1 MAVHYVYSF
10 HIPKLCFKLRALNKW
25 SYMNCYLSISFGI
38 WIIILFGIWLS
49 ILFYTI
55 VYCADSRGLQW
66 LSSQARHGLPGKRRP
81 RRYNSL
87 HTMRV
92 STHWNSPCPHCSH
105 APMCQPEHPI
115 LPQLKSKVPSL
126 SGSRRPL
133 QYLSRVLLA
142 LVTLPSASTLL
153 SFYPTSTL
161 HPGEKE
167 WQSPLLMLKD
177 SHQGTLS
184 SSSPSPCGMMESL
197 R

>member
-25 SYMNCYLSISFGI
+25 SYMNRYLSISFGI

-87 HTMRV
+87 RTMRV
-92 STHWNSPCPHCSH
+92 STHRNSPGSTLLSCPHVSAWASH
-105 APMCQPEHPI
+105 SPPAQIQSAITVRITET
-115 LPQLKSKVPSL
+115 SSVPL
-126 SGSRRPL
+126 TGAAGR
-133 QYLSRVLLA
+133 
-142 LVTLPSASTLL
+142 VTLPSASTLL

-167 WQSPLLMLKD
+167 
-177 SHQGTLS
+177 
-184 SSSPSPCGMMESL
+184 
-197 R
+197 